1 MKSYAVKDLNP
12 GMITADSIYSKKGQL
27 ILDSGTSLTPALISR
42 LSFYGIESATIQIA
56 NSDVPS
62 NTPVVPSNTPVVPSN
77 TPVVP
82 LGNVRNPSYSQRVKQ
97 RPEFMNFQISYS
109 KELDSLQN
117 SFDFLSQENQTI
129 DVTQILAQTSTLAK
143 ESFTTIELFDM
154 LHNLRQ
160 INDSIYAHC
169 LNVSLICHTMG
180 EWMHFSEYDL
190 EQLTLAGL
198 LHDIGKTALPKEILD
213 KPGKY
218 TNREYEYVKQHTL
231 LGYKILKDQPL
242 DIRVK
247 RAALMHHERSDGSG
261 YPQGLI
267 DENIDSFAQI
277 VAIADVYDA
286 MTAARS
292 YRAPLCPFQVITAFE
307 TEGLQKYHPEYILT
321 FLEHIANT
329 YQHNRVLLSNGHS
342 ATIVMINSKNLTKP
356 MIQLDDKSILDM
368 VSRPDLE
375 IIKII

>member
-1 MKSYAVKDLNP
+1 
-12 GMITADSIYSKKGQL
+12 
-27 ILDSGTSLTPALISR
+27 
-42 LSFYGIESATIQIA
+42 
-56 NSDVPS
+56 
-62 NTPVVPSNTPVVPSN
+62 
-77 TPVVP
+77 
-82 LGNVRNPSYSQRVKQ
+82 
-97 RPEFMNFQISYS
+97 
-109 KELDSLQN
+109 
-117 SFDFLSQENQTI
+117 
-129 DVTQILAQTSTLAK
+129 
-143 ESFTTIELFDM
+143 
-154 LHNLRQ
+154 
-160 INDSIYAHC
+160 
-169 LNVSLICHTMG
+169 
-180 EWMHFSEYDL
+180 
-190 EQLTLAGL
+190 
-198 LHDIGKTALPKEILD
+198 KEILD